1 MTRRETQKNKTEQRR
16 SFLLV
21 YTIAFVLT
29 CALVFRFFP
38 AAGKRMVWKGDGL
51 SQHYVALCYYARW
64 GRAVLRSIL
73 QGKPSFPT
81 FNLHMGYGADLFTTL
96 QYYVI
101 GDPFSLPAVFV
112 PQKHMLFFHDAMILL
127 RLYLAGICFDGYCRE
142 MGHRAPAPN
151 LCGTLIYVFCS
162 FALFGMRHPY
172 FLNAMIWFPLLLIGA
187 EHIFKGRKGGLF
199 TAAVFLSCISNFY
212 FFYMLVIMTILYVV
226 WRALRICL
234 FPAFSADTGA
244 AMKQILSFALQFLG
258 RAVLGTALGAV
269 FMLPILLRFVQDH
282 WTTGPVWGWE
292 AWAFW
297 GSCSY
302 LSVREETAERV

>member
-1 MTRRETQKNKTEQRR
+1 M
-16 SFLLV
+16 
-21 YTIAFVLT
+21 LT

-127 RLYLAGICFDGYCRE
+127 RLYFAGTSGY
-142 MGHRAPAPN
+142 
-151 LCGTLIYVFCS
+151 
-162 FALFGMRHPY
+162 
-172 FLNAMIWFPLLLIGA
+172 
-187 EHIFKGRKGGLF
+187 
-199 TAAVFLSCISNFY
+199 
-212 FFYMLVIMTILYVV
+212 
-226 WRALRICL
+226 
-234 FPAFSADTGA
+234 
-244 AMKQILSFALQFLG
+244 
-258 RAVLGTALGAV
+258 
-269 FMLPILLRFVQDH
+269 
-282 WTTGPVWGWE
+282 
-292 AWAFW
+292 
-297 GSCSY
+297 
-302 LSVREETAERV
+302 